1 MKSQWMFQLQL
12 PDSTHTVCSF
22 RAYPQLRLKYPPQDL
37 YRNMGCLNSKQGK
50 ATNQE
55 KQELVTPKAGGGV
68 SGQGQGGGKQVRASN
83 VVLGKETADVAS
95 LYNLGKVLGR
105 GQFGITRLA
114 TDKNTNEKF
123 ACKTISK
130 RKLTTKEDI
139 EDVRREVQIMH
150 HLAGYKHIVTLK
162 GAYEDRYNVH
172 IVMELCSGGELFD
185 RIVEKGHYSEK
196 MAAELIRTIV
206 SVVAHCHSMNVIHRD
221 LKPENFLL
229 ADASEKSMLKATDFG
244 LSVFFKPGQQFTDVV
259 GSAYY
264 VAPEVLNRKYSYYAD
279 IWSCGVILYILL
291 SGVPPFWGEN
301 EQQIFNSILKG
312 HLDLESAPWPKISGE
327 AKDCVRQMLQRD
339 PQKRATADQ
348 ILQHEWMK
356 ENGVARDEPLGDV
369 VVGRLKG
376 FSAMNKLKKEALKV
390 IALNLPEEE
399 IAGLKSMF
407 QTIDTD
413 KSGTITVDELRQAI
427 KDKGQ
432 ALPDTELRGI
442 MENVDVDS
450 DGVIDYEE
458 FLAATMHISK
468 LEKDE
473 NLFKAFQHFDKD
485 NSGYIT
491 IDELRDGLDKFSK
504 DVDLEQILKEVD
516 KDGNGRIDY
525 EEFCDMMRQGNALI
539 AGGGSTRTSVRF

>member
-1 MKSQWMFQLQL
+1 MSRLEVPLLTLQI
-12 PDSTHTVCSF
+12 PHSRTAPFISPKHIRFVNH
-22 RAYPQLRLKYPPQDL
+22 
-37 YRNMGCLNSKQGK
+37 NMGCLFSKEQQ
-50 ATNQE
+50 TQHQD
-55 KQELVTPKAGGGV
+55 KQELVTPKGGEG
-68 SGQGQGGGKQVRASN
+68 SGAKGQKIRSNN
-83 VVLGKETADVAS
+83 VVLGKESADVTS
-95 LYNLGKVLGR
+95 IYNLGKVLGR

-185 RIVEKGHYSEK
+185 RIVERGHYSEK

-206 SVVAHCHSMNVIHRD
+206 SVVAHCHNMNVIHRD

-229 ADASEKSMLKATDFG
+229 ADTTEKSMLKATDFG
-244 LSVFFKPGQQFTDVV
+244 LSVFFKPGQVFTDVV

-264 VAPEVLNRKYSYYAD
+264 VAPEVLNRKYTYYAD

-312 HLDLESAPWPKISGE
+312 HLDLESDPWPKISQE
-327 AKDCVRQMLQRD
+327 AKDCVKQMLQRD

-413 KSGTITVDELRQAI
+413 KSGTITVEELRQAL
-427 KDKGQ
+427 KEKGQ
-432 ALPDTELRGI
+432 ALPDSELKGI
-442 MENVDVDS
+442 MENVDVDR

-473 NLFKAFQHFDKD
+473 NLFRAFLHFDKD

-491 IDELRDGLDKFSK
+491 IDELQDALSKFTK
-504 DVDLEQILKEVD
+504 DVDVQQILKEVD

-525 EEFCDMMRQGNALI
+525 EEFCDMMKQGNNLM
-539 AGGGSTRTSVRF
+539 GGTRTSVRF

>member
-1 MKSQWMFQLQL
+1 M
-12 PDSTHTVCSF
+12 
-22 RAYPQLRLKYPPQDL
+22 
-37 YRNMGCLNSKQGK
+37 
-50 ATNQE
+50 
-55 KQELVTPKAGGGV
+55 
-68 SGQGQGGGKQVRASN
+68 
-83 VVLGKETADVAS
+83 
-95 LYNLGKVLGR
+95 
-105 GQFGITRLA
+105 
-114 TDKNTNEKF
+114 
-123 ACKTISK
+123 
-130 RKLTTKEDI
+130 
-139 EDVRREVQIMH
+139 
-150 HLAGYKHIVTLK
+150 
-162 GAYEDRYNVH
+162 
-172 IVMELCSGGELFD
+172 
-185 RIVEKGHYSEK
+185 
-196 MAAELIRTIV
+196 
-206 SVVAHCHSMNVIHRD
+206 
-221 LKPENFLL
+221 
-229 ADASEKSMLKATDFG
+229 
-244 LSVFFKPGQQFTDVV
+244 
-259 GSAYY
+259 
-264 VAPEVLNRKYSYYAD
+264 
-279 IWSCGVILYILL
+279 
-291 SGVPPFWGEN
+291 
-301 EQQIFNSILKG
+301 
-312 HLDLESAPWPKISGE
+312 
-327 AKDCVRQMLQRD
+327 
-339 PQKRATADQ
+339 
-348 ILQHEWMK
+348 
-356 ENGVARDEPLGDV
+356 
-369 VVGRLKG
+369 VGRLKG